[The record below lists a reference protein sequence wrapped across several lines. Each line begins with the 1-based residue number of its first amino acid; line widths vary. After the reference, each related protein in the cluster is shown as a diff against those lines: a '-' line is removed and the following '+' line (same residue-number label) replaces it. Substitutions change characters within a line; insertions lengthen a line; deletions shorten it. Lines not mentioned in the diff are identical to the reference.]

1 MKTYSVAFIG
11 ATLRGAYLLAPAMAD
26 TVARHGLQVC
36 AVYDP
41 DLAKASEAALLL
53 ESRYEQ
59 TGVSVEVQ
67 PSDNLTSLLTDQV
80 FDLLVV
86 GVPAEQHR
94 PLIEEIRRV
103 SDRLVLESPIAL
115 NVQDAQA
122 IASATEEQP
131 IFMNFAR
138 RFDSGWYKVFELL
151 QAGMIGELQFIN
163 LSAYLPA
170 TNYLRLWQ
178 RSQEHADELFLGLLC
193 QYMDVCNW
201 FAGGECVS
209 IAGSGDVGHHDLDD
223 YDPAGA
229 FKSLFSRLPIAWRSL
244 VREAAEGDVVD
255 NFPGDDFLDHGAL
268 TLTYANEVTATV
280 LFTSHGPS
288 AVDEED
294 LELVGSKGRI
304 WFNARRGALY
314 VHAFDGSEPERID
327 GLADLSL
334 PCAER
339 LDAAFFAQLPLF
351 AEGIPPAVTAVEGA
365 RALTMALAALQSMN
379 ANGVPVLLR
388 LEIDEDEE
396 GG

>member
-1 MKTYSVAFIG
+1 MMKTYSVALIG

-26 TVARHGLQVC
+26 TVARYGLQVC

-59 TGVSVEVQ
+59 AGISADVQ
-67 PSDNLTSLLTDQV
+67 PTDDLRGLLTDQV

-86 GVPAEQHR
+86 SVPVEQHL
-94 PLIEEIRRV
+94 PLVKEINRV
-103 SDRLVLESPIAL
+103 SDRLVLEAPIAL
-115 NVQDAQA
+115 NVKDAQA
-122 IASATEEQP
+122 IEAATEDHP
-131 IFMNFAR
+131 LFMNFAR
-138 RFDSGWYKVFELL
+138 HFDSGWYKVFELL

-163 LSAYLPA
+163 LAAYLPA

-201 FAGGECVS
+201 FAGDECVS
-209 IAGSGDVGHHDLDD
+209 IAGVGDVGHHDLDD
-223 YDPAGA
+223 YDPTGA
-229 FKSLFSRLPIAWRSL
+229 FKALFNRLPIAWRSL
-244 VREAAEGDVVD
+244 VSEAAEGEEVND
-255 NFPGDDFLDHGAL
+255 FPGDDFLNHGAL

-304 WFNARRGALY
+304 WFNARRGVLY

-334 PCAER
+334 PSFEW

-351 AEGIPPAVTAVEGA
+351 AEGIPPAVTAVEGVH
-365 RALTMALAALQSMN
+365 ALTMALAALESIN
-379 ANGVPVLLR
+379 ANGTPVMLP
-388 LEIDEDEE
+388 LEIGEDE
-396 GG
+396 G